1 VVKVLGAGSYGT
13 VMLAVDNFGNQY
25 AIKEIKDSGNLF
37 GVDGFSLREI
47 ALLKEI
53 DHENV
58 VKLFCLE
65 YIVKGKF
72 FKFFLV
78 LLRTEDLILFL
89 LTKQRRNFS

>member
-1 VVKVLGAGSYGT
+1 MQTSSSNSSNMGPRVFNEKYHVVKVLGAGSYGT

-25 AIKEIKDSGNLF
+25 AIKEIKDSGNLY

-72 FKFFLV
+72 F
-78 LLRTEDLILFL
+78 
-89 LTKQRRNFS
+89 